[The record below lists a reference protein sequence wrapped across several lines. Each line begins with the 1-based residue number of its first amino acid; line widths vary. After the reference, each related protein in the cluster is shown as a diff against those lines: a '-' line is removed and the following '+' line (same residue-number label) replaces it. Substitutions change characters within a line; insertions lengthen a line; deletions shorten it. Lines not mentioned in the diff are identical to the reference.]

1 MLFARRADQNFPL
14 ASELVGTAIIAE
26 RAISIRLKATIGTS
40 EWHR

>member
-26 RAISIRLKATIGTS
+26 RAISIRLKAALS
-40 EWHR
+40 AS